1 MSILFNEKVAK
12 EAEAAEKACAEQ
24 FARIDAA
31 ALENSRRVLDAFSEC
46 RVSDSHFAGTT
57 GYGYDDAGRE
67 VTDRLFAILFGT
79 EAALVRHT
87 FVNGT
92 HAIATALFALLRRG
106 DVLLSVTGAP
116 YDTLRQAVTG
126 DHPGS
131 LKSAGVEYRE
141 VGLLPDGSPDYDA
154 IKAKLPGASAV
165 FIQRSKGYTARK
177 SLSIADIKE
186 LCEFVKSAA
195 PEVTIIVDNCYGEF
209 CETSEPTA
217 VGADVAAGSL
227 IKNPG
232 GGIARGG
239 GYIVGS
245 AKQVELCAD
254 RLTAPGIGLEC
265 GATFGFNREILQGL
279 FVAPHVVAQ
288 AVKTAVFAAALAE
301 RLGYEAFPA
310 SDVPRTDIVQELRF
324 GSAERLLAFC
334 AGIQAA
340 SPVDSFVTP
349 VGWAMPGYDCDV
361 VMAAGAFTQGAS
373 IELSCDGPLRPP
385 YTAYLQGGVTYESGK
400 LGVVSAFSRMEG

>member
-1 MSILFNEKVAK
+1 MNRGANMSILFNEKVAK
-12 EAEAAEKACAEQ
+12 EAEAAERACAEQ

-165 FIQRSKGYTARK
+165 WQTLQF
-177 SLSIADIKE
+177 LS
-186 LCEFVKSAA
+186 
-195 PEVTIIVDNCYGEF
+195 Y
-209 CETSEPTA
+209 
-217 VGADVAAGSL
+217 
-227 IKNPG
+227 
-232 GGIARGG
+232 R
-239 GYIVGS
+239 
-245 AKQVELCAD
+245 
-254 RLTAPGIGLEC
+254 
-265 GATFGFNREILQGL
+265 IL
-279 FVAPHVVAQ
+279 
-288 AVKTAVFAAALAE
+288 
-301 RLGYEAFPA
+301 
-310 SDVPRTDIVQELRF
+310 S
-324 GSAERLLAFC
+324 
-334 AGIQAA
+334 
-340 SPVDSFVTP
+340 
-349 VGWAMPGYDCDV
+349 
-361 VMAAGAFTQGAS
+361 
-373 IELSCDGPLRPP
+373 
-385 YTAYLQGGVTYESGK
+385 
-400 LGVVSAFSRMEG
+400 